1 MTRSGLPVY
10 RQPALSVYSPV
21 AYPHG
26 RQTGTG
32 GSPALLLSS
41 SCSRFR
47 GSPASLFSCSVFRC
61 VRCVHCF
68 SALLLSCPRYSPSL
82 LLPCSAASLLR
93 CFPAPLFRCSAV
105 LLLRPAQKAAGPA
118 FCRTPPK
125 PDALPHPSVKLYI
138 AHTADYRRFI
148 GSGNRNM
155 TVLAVPGVFG
165 LVLLPIC
172 TKRIIR
178 TDKRI

>member
-26 RQTGTG
+26 RQTGTE

-47 GSPASLFSCSVFRC
+47 GSPASLFSCSVFPC
-61 VRCVHCF
+61 STASLLFCF
-68 SALLLSCPRYSPSL
+68 SALLLPLLPVSAIP
-82 LLPCSAASLLR
+82 LLPCSPVPLLR
-93 CFPAPLFRCSAV
+93 ST
-105 LLLRPAQKAAGPA
+105 QKAAGPA

-125 PDALPHPSVKLYI
+125 PDALPHPSVKFYI
-138 AHTADYRRFI
+138 AHTADYRRLI

-155 TVLAVPGVFG
+155 TVPAVPGG
-165 LVLLPIC
+165 LELEVPPIC

-178 TDKRI
+178 TDKRV